1 MESRKP
7 RRVTVN
13 DEFNFDDAWQTKP
26 IGQPPPQKSNTLNSL
41 SIPSYHQQQP
51 PPPPPP
57 THQPQQPPQVAAPFV
72 RTKPPLNKQPSV
84 QNDEETYSDG
94 RYSDDDEEMMR
105 RGRNRG
111 QDIYRRRVKDA
122 TASSSHSNHRSS
134 KSKSSSSRSRD
145 RGDMSDRNQH
155 RESKQSRSREDRDD
169 HHYHHHHHKGDH
181 GGTKWE
187 SVETFG
193 SEPPNDLTV
202 THVNQT
208 RDLLVGFM

>member
-7 RRVTVN
+7 RRVTVK

-41 SIPSYHQQQP
+41 NMPTYHQQQP
-51 PPPPPP
+51 PPPHPPP
-57 THQPQQPPQVAAPFV
+57 THQPQQPTQVAAPFV

-122 TASSSHSNHRSS
+122 AASSSHSNHRSS
-134 KSKSSSSRSRD
+134 KSKSSSRSRD

-155 RESKQSRSREDRDD
+155 RESKRSRSREDRDD
-169 HHYHHHHHKGDH
+169 DHHYHHHNKGDH